1 MWLTLI
7 NPSSVSV
14 AVLAI
19 ASLMA
24 CGTGEAVGFVQVSAG
39 VRHTCGLRSDGT
51 VVCWGSDEYRQL
63 QAPSNERFTAIDAGG
78 IYTCGLRSD
87 GTSVCWGHV
96 YELSEDLP
104 DGWHERYK
112 QPFPPEDERFTRISA
127 GGFHICGI
135 RTEGGVV
142 CWDIRSHF
150 SPFGMEHVVEISA
163 GGSQVC
169 G

>member
-39 VRHTCGLRSDGT
+39 AHHTCGLRSDGT

-63 QAPSNERFTAIDAGG
+63 QAPSNERFTAIDAGAHH
-78 IYTCGLRSD
+78 TCGLRSD
-87 GTSVCWGHV
+87 GTAVCWGSRPI
-96 YELSEDLP
+96 LAKTWL
-104 DGWHERYK
+104 R
-112 QPFPPEDERFTRISA
+112 
-127 GGFHICGI
+127 
-135 RTEGGVV
+135 
-142 CWDIRSHF
+142 
-150 SPFGMEHVVEISA
+150 
-163 GGSQVC
+163 
-169 G
+169 